1 MLQAAVEEAEVGG
14 DLGEQVVGEV
24 ETPEVARK
32 EDVGQLQLVTSVDVR
47 LVVEALV
54 VGARPLGSWKRL
66 VRVALTFRQFYGST
80 KYGIL
85 GNDCIQLITL
95 VQTISFEFCWVWV
108 WVWNLVFFWIFG
120 FGLWVYTQTQT
131 QRPKK
136 NKHQIQIQTRD
147 SGLSLKRKT

>member
-24 ETPEVARK
+24 ETREVARK

-80 KYGIL
+80 KCGIL
-85 GNDCIQLITL
+85 GNDCFQLITL

-108 WVWNLVFFWIFG
+108 WNWVFLDFWVLIMG
-120 FGLWVYTQTQT
+120 IDSNPNPKTQ
-131 QRPKK
+131 KK
-136 NKHQIQIQTRD
+136 QAPNPNPNPRFRIIA
-147 SGLSLKRKT
+147 